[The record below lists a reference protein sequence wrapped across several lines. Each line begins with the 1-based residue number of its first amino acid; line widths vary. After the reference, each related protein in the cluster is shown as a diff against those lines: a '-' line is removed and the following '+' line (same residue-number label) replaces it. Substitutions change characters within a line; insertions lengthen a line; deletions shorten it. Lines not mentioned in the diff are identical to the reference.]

1 MCYKSD
7 TVVIDVIDNGQGIP
21 DDKMSE
27 LRWKLTENDTSSGK
41 SIGLTNVNKR
51 IKMYHGEK
59 YGLSV
64 KSSVGK
70 GTRIRITLPR
80 YTDEKNMLTKELI
93 ARNIQQQ

>member
-1 MCYKSD
+1 
-7 TVVIDVIDNGQGIP
+7 
-21 DDKMSE
+21 
-27 LRWKLTENDTSSGK
+27 
-41 SIGLTNVNKR
+41 
-51 IKMYHGEK
+51 MYHGEK